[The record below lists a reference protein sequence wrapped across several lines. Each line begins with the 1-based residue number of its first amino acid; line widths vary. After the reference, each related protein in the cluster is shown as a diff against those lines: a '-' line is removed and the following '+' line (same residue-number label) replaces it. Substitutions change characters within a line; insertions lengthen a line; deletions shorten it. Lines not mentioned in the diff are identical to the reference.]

1 METKTGASITD
12 HIINGLNK
20 AVTEIEEFRVQAA
33 LGKAEARDAFED
45 LKKKLQARIHEVR
58 VQYENLKN
66 RKDFLEVIN
75 AFEHLQVQLALGMAE
90 SKESFEDQKK
100 KISAAMSQLESSIKR
115 KALSN
120 EHFINFRMELEKFK
134 VKLELLALHY
144 KLKKVTVQFDLENK
158 KDQLREKIK
167 SLRARFA
174 EKETLMKNRW
184 EEFSEDI
191 TDAFS
196 QLKSSFVK

>member
-1 METKTGASITD
+1 METKTSASITD

-33 LGKAEARDAFED
+33 LGKAEAEQAFEE
-45 LKKKLQARIHEVR
+45 LKKKLHAKIHEAK

-66 RKDFLEVIN
+66 RTDFLEVIN
-75 AFEHLQVQLALGMAE
+75 AFEYLQVQLALGMAE
-90 SKESFEDQKK
+90 SQESFEEQKK
-100 KISAAMSQLESSIKR
+100 KISAAMSQLESSVR
-115 KALSN
+115 QKALSN

-167 SLRARFA
+167 SLRTQFA
-174 EKETLMKNRW
+174 EKESRMKNKW

-191 TDAFS
+191 GDAFS
-196 QLKSSFVK
+196 QLKSSFIK